1 MQDPNTPQRFPATD
15 EQENNPFVTSKEHE
29 DIVFEENEKEMDRI
43 NNHFE
48 RSNENHWED
57 RVPSE

>member
-15 EQENNPFVTSKEHE
+15 DMDDYLLPNIEHE
-29 DIVFEENEKEMDRI
+29 DLVFEENEKEMDKI

-48 RSNENHWED
+48 RSNENHWEE